1 MMTAPSPALS
11 EDLVPAFAR
20 GTRLQHDRVR
30 DQWIVQAPER
40 AFLADPI
47 AAEILRRVDGA
58 TSLEAIINSLAGA
71 FSAPREVIAGDVLA
85 MVASLAERQVLIWK
99 A

>member
-1 MMTAPSPALS
+1 MTAPSPALS
-11 EDLVPAFAR
+11 EERVPTFAR

-40 AFLADPI
+40 AFLADPV
-47 AAEILRRVDGA
+47 AAEILRHVDGA
-58 TSLEAIINSLAGA
+58 SSLGGIIDTLTIV
-71 FSAPREVIAGDVLA
+71 FDAPRDVIARDVLA
-85 MVASLAERQVLIWK
+85 MANDLADRQVLVWK